1 MTDDDLDEVEEVRP
15 PVDVLRLDID
25 AHEVVDDAKALL
37 ATLRAHDLE
46 HLTRAQARG
55 AAVLVRRATL
65 VLMSAGDVLDH
76 HARRP

>member
-37 ATLRAHDLE
+37 ATLRA
-46 HLTRAQARG
+46 
-55 AAVLVRRATL
+55 L